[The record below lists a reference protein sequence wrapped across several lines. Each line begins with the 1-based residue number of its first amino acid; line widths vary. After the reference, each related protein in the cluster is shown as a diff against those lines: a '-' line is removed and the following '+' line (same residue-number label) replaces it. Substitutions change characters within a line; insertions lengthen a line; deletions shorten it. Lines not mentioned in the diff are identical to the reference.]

1 MAIIL
6 CLVMGLMYTMGSLAT
21 RDQTVAQYV
30 AGPSRKITDLG
41 ISSAILQFIVQVH
54 RILLV
59 SSEVPKSCVQ
69 KQASRQ
75 PLLCHTIV
83 HRTQIET

>member
-1 MAIIL
+1 MVIIL

-30 AGPSRKITDLG
+30 GGPSSKITDYLG

-54 RILLV
+54 RSACILR
-59 SSEVPKSCVQ
+59 STEVMCTLNGHHVNPFFVT
-69 KQASRQ
+69 
-75 PLLCHTIV
+75 L
-83 HRTQIET
+83 